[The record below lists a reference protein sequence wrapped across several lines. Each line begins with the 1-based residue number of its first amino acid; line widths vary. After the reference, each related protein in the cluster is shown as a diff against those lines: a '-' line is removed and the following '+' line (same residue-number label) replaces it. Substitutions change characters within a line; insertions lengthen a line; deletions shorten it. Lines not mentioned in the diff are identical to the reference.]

1 MMTARLGKVAKK
13 KKKSLGLGPIKYIMI
28 SKSSYKAP
36 EVQGFQI
43 HVPLSQSICIW
54 VDSVKWKTEGHTRLW
69 ELPSSKVAY
78 FFKPRNKKPG
88 NDMCYLFLFLKYS
101 PAKGN
106 TFVKITVPLP
116 PSPPAPALW
125 SLELVCSEHELQ
137 IIQIDHKRALMV
149 YT

>member
-1 MMTARLGKVAKK
+1 
-13 KKKSLGLGPIKYIMI
+13 
-28 SKSSYKAP
+28 
-36 EVQGFQI
+36 
-43 HVPLSQSICIW
+43 
-54 VDSVKWKTEGHTRLW
+54 
-69 ELPSSKVAY
+69 
-78 FFKPRNKKPG
+78 
-88 NDMCYLFLFLKYS
+88 MCYLFLFLKYS